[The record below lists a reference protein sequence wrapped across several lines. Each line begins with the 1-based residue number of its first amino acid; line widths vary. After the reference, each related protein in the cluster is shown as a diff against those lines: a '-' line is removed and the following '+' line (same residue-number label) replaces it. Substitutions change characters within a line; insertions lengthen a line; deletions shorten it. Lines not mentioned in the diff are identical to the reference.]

1 MHFENQKNEADDRI
15 RKLKIREEL
24 DKMKRLKQKYFED
37 LELLRR

>member
-24 DKMKRLKQKYFED
+24 DKMKRLKQKNFKD